1 MAFFIFIYRPVRFQ
15 LDARNK
21 CRLPAMLLL
30 LLSHV
35 AKFSELII
43 PLVLLV
49 PTPENLTDVYK
60 LLTLTHEQ
68 LSFTLHRGIY
78 SLELWLY

>member
-1 MAFFIFIYRPVRFQ
+1 
-15 LDARNK
+15 
-21 CRLPAMLLL
+21 MLLL
-30 LLSHV
+30 FLSHV
-35 AKFSELII
+35 AKFRELII

-49 PTPENLTDVYK
+49 PTPENLTDVDK

-68 LSFTLHRGIY
+68 LSFTLQRGVY